1 MTTEEMD
8 GLWELIGIFRKNDPH
23 LKDKKLKNAWL
34 LVLEPYE
41 RDDVRNAVAA
51 YFRECGYWPDVTDIA
66 KRCPPLPA
74 PAYPPEAP
82 TGEDQRALNDL
93 LTPAFREMLERRR
106 AAGVPA
112 TYQEA
117 EAAGMNFDLWDEQ
130 LREAGLQMDWRRALR
145 EKLGVPERCTADNR
159 PAAAP

>member
-66 KRCPPLPA
+66 RRCPPLPA
-74 PAYPPEAP
+74 LTGQPDYHPAE
-82 TGEDQRALNDL
+82 GSKALNDL

-112 TYQEA
+112 TYQKA

-159 PAAAP
+159 PEAAP

>member
-74 PAYPPEAP
+74 LTGQPEYPPAE
-82 TGEDQRALNDL
+82 GSKALNDL
-93 LTPAFREMLERRR
+93 LMPAFRDVLERRR
-106 AAGVPA
+106 AEGLPA
-112 TYQEA
+112 TYKEA
-117 EAAGMNFDLWDEQ
+117 GAVGLDFEKWDGLLEAS
-130 LREAGLQMDWRRALR
+130 GLQMDWRRALR
-145 EKLGVPERCTADNR
+145 EKLGVPERCTADNGTE
-159 PAAAP
+159 AAP